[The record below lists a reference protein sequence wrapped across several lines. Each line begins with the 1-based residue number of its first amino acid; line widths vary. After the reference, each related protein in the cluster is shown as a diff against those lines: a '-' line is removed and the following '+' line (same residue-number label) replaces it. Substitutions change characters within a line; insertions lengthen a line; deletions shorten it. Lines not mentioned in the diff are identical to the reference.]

1 MTVNLEGV
9 KDAEKIVVDVV
20 DGTDFELV
28 VDGLYRCRNSQ
39 PSLCWSIFV
48 LFVGH
53 LVVDTTFSLATQ
65 PPLVFCPA
73 SHVVRMAA
81 SK

>member
-28 VDGLYRCRNSQ
+28 VDGLYRFSNSQ
-39 PSLCWSIFV
+39 PSL
-48 LFVGH
+48 
-53 LVVDTTFSLATQ
+53 LVNICFICRAFS
-65 PPLVFCPA
+65 
-73 SHVVRMAA
+73 R
-81 SK
+81 